1 MVIGINTIVM
11 TRVLVTILVT
21 SLATFNAC
29 KGVPAA
35 SINPTQP
42 EEAKPEAVKQ
52 PVQELPELLTRGF
65 TVIEEGQQDPFGCV
79 GKVLTENG
87 DLIGSC
93 VLISPRVVLTAAHC
107 LEDNNPY
114 WFETNDCERIKI
126 TQCIPHKDYQ
136 RSHMLHD
143 IGMFILETPCQKQPA
158 VLMTSLAD
166 LDRMEKLTTVG
177 YSFNKKKIS
186 NPDTFFYFGTVLE
199 DPSHIKFL
207 PLEGTVWFGDSGGG
221 LFENGGKLAGI
232 LTSFA
237 IYKGNLF
244 ENSATHIILY
254 VDWINTVVQ
263 ENK

>member
-1 MVIGINTIVM
+1 M

-35 SINPTQP
+35 LTPSTQP
-42 EEAKPEAVKQ
+42 KEIPEAVESN
-52 PVQELPELLTRGF
+52 QELPEFITRGF

-93 VLISPRVVLTAAHC
+93 VLITPSAALTAAHC
-107 LEDNNPY
+107 INDQVY

-126 TQCIPHKDYQ
+126 KKAIPHSNYIGEIN
-136 RSHMLHD
+136 D
-143 IGMFILETPCQKQPA
+143 IGVLLLEQNCKKEPA
-158 VLMTSLAD
+158 KLMTD
-166 LDRMEKLTTVG
+166 LIDLTRLEPFTVVG
-177 YSFNKKKIS
+177 YSFCKKKIS
-186 NPDTFFYFGTVLE
+186 KPETFFYYGTVIE

-207 PLEGTVWFGDSGGG
+207 PLESTVWFGDSGGAV
-221 LFENGGKLAGI
+221 FENGGKLAGI
-232 LTSFA
+232 ISSFA
-237 IYKGNLF
+237 IYRGHLL
-244 ENSATHIILY
+244 ENSATHVFLY
-254 VDWINTVVQ
+254 VEWINIIIK